1 LAYGTTKTNGSFES
15 YESSSNSNVKYVRPA
30 GSSNKSST
38 TSQSRAQAT
47 VSTYFRYSLMDLLSK
62 MVAGAPHFV
71 RCIRPNKDK
80 IPGYFDSEIVQTQL
94 RYTGVLETTK
104 IRRLGYSH
112 RISYGDFVKRYS
124 ILINPLKS
132 SLPLTK
138 ESCVDILKKVGLRN
152 WKIGKTKIFLK
163 YYHIEHLSRIY
174 EDICGKIVL
183 IQGHIRGWLARRM
196 FIKQKEN
203 YTKAA
208 LTIQKYFRKYKAK
221 KQKNLCIT
229 RNRAIIRLQSHV
241 RAYLARQKY
250 KCQLIRKK
258 QIEKMI
264 KSIVII
270 QSMWRGYS
278 ARKNYNLF
286 KMDKYAKTMQLNY
299 FNQQVQLLANDVYMW
314 MIKSNYRVDPKDL
327 QTMNN
332 RSFINHSHSGISM
345 NREASASKSSTNFS
359 INEDIVNKIKKS
371 LEQKA
376 NMINNNKLNE
386 KSNLNQNKQT
396 SMRTNNTNNS
406 PQKTSASSINS
417 TNISHQ
423 RGFLINPIA
432 NTYDSLIAC
441 HSNSNQY
448 QQRIPNKPL
457 SRSNSNLNTTNGTAI
472 TSSLGTSSIV
482 AVNLAV
488 LNQNVQS
495 NGYHID
501 ESRIERKLSISNSN
515 EMNVVCELFN
525 SKNKYHSPIE
535 RYFLFLLSLKK
546 KKNLII

>member
-1 LAYGTTKTNGSFES
+1 MKTNGSFES

-30 GSSNKSST
+30 GSSNKSSS

-94 RYTGVLETTK
+94 KYTGVLETTK

-112 RISYGDFVKRYS
+112 RINYGDFVKRYS

-132 SLPLTK
+132 VLPLTK
-138 ESCVDILKKVGLRN
+138 ESCVEILNKVGLRN

-163 YYHIEHLSRIY
+163 YYHIEHLGRLY

-196 FIKQKEN
+196 FIKQKES

-208 LTIQKYFRKYKAK
+208 LTIQKYFRQYKAQ
-221 KQKNLCIT
+221 KQKSLNIT
-229 RNRAIIRLQSHV
+229 RTKAVIRLQSHI
-241 RAYLARQKY
+241 RAYLARRKY
-250 KCQLIRKK
+250 KSKLKNKK
-258 QIEKMI
+258 QFERMI
-264 KSIVII
+264 KSIVTI
-270 QSMWRGYS
+270 QSMWRGYL
-278 ARKNYNLF
+278 ARKSYNSF
-286 KMDKYAKTMQLNY
+286 KVDKQVKSMQLSY
-299 FNQQVQLLANDVYMW
+299 FSQQVQLFANDVYMW

-327 QTMNN
+327 QTMNSRQIITQSQN
-332 RSFINHSHSGISM
+332 NGISM
-345 NREASASKSSTNFS
+345 NKETTASRSSSNFN

-386 KSNLNQNKQT
+386 KNQIKHTPIKNSNI
-396 SMRTNNTNNS
+396 NT

-417 TNISHQ
+417 ANISHQ
-423 RGFLINPIA
+423 RGFLMHPIA
-432 NTYDSLIAC
+432 NNYDSLIAC
-441 HSNSNQY
+441 HSNLNQN
-448 QQRIPNKPL
+448 QQRLFNRPL

-488 LNQNVQS
+488 LNQNLQS
-495 NGYHID
+495 NGYNID
-501 ESRIERKLSISNSN
+501 ETRIERKLSLSNSN
-515 EMNVVCELFN
+515 DMNVVCELFN
-525 SKNKYHSPIE
+525 SKRKYHSPIE
-535 RYFLFLLSLKK
+535 RYLLILTDYFRDS
-546 KKNLII
+546 